1 MSDRSDLWRNRLSS
15 SFETPDNSDRNEQLS
30 VEEVDV
36 EADTVTGR
44 EGLPSNYRMR
54 ADRHYVDQLAT
65 PSAGQPVRMLPVTQ
79 IEYDAA
85 RPQSDIR
92 PLIESIRVHGIVQP
106 LLVRRQNSHY
116 VVVAGRKRLLAAQ
129 MLRLQAAPCL
139 VHELTDAEAA
149 SLAAADNLSIG
160 QTAGV
165 EQTSPNLAM
174 VRRLLAT
181 HVATI
186 RSCAGIGVQ
195 GPGVLNRSAL
205 DLLKAH
211 AWRAAQLLS
220 ALETMSTMSAIST
233 MATASALS
241 AGSGTSSA
249 HGHHERALAT
259 IVDEVIENF
268 APEARLSGVTIR
280 AEIREALSS
289 SGLNDGQIVAG
300 LIGAV
305 SAMLPLVEQAAR
317 PALTIKASGTGTAG
331 VLIEVTQ
338 SDAPVEPRLVKQFF
352 QDDPS
357 VDRPGGY
364 TATLGALVAKAVA
377 EQHNG
382 NATFEAMEHGSRLTL
397 GVMRRS

>member
-1 MSDRSDLWRNRLSS
+1 VSDRSDHWPNPRSS
-15 SFETPDNSDRNEQLS
+15 SFQGPDSSDRNEQLS
-30 VEEVDV
+30 IEEEEEVEV
-36 EADTVTGR
+36 EAESVSGR
-44 EGLPSNYRMR
+44 EGLPPSYRMR
-54 ADRHYVDQLAT
+54 ADRHYVDQLAA

-79 IEYDAA
+79 IEYDAV

-106 LLVRRQNSHY
+106 LLVRRQNSRY

-139 VHELTDAEAA
+139 VHELTDAEAV

-160 QTAGV
+160 PSAGV
-165 EQTSPNLAM
+165 EPASPNLAT
-174 VRRLLAT
+174 VRRLLAA

-195 GPGVLNRSAL
+195 GSGVLNRSAL

-220 ALETMSTMSAIST
+220 ALETMSTMS
-233 MATASALS
+233 MTAAPALS
-241 AGSGTSSA
+241 ATAAPSTGT
-249 HGHHERALAT
+249 HGHRERALAT
-259 IVDEVIENF
+259 IVDEVIDSF

-289 SGLNDGQIVAG
+289 SGLNDGQITAG

-317 PALTIKASGTGTAG
+317 PALTVKASGTGAAG
-331 VLIEVTQ
+331 VLIEVIQ
-338 SDAPVEPRLVKQFF
+338 ADAPVEPRVVKQFF

-357 VDRPGGY
+357 IDRPGGY

-382 NATFEAMEHGSRLTL
+382 NATFEAMEHGSRLTML
-397 GVMRRS
+397 VTRRS